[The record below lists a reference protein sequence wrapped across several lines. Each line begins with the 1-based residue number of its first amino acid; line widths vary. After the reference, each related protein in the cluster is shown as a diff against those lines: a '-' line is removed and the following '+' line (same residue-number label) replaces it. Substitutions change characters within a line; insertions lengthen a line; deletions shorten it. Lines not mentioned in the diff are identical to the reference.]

1 MNKKILLFV
10 AGALMLGGCDD
21 LFKPGLENFKDVEQM
36 YEDAQYAQGF
46 LMSTYSH
53 IPGYY
58 DNSEYATD
66 DAVVNQKSDAFLT
79 IATGG
84 WTASTWTS
92 LNQWTNSFSS
102 IQYLNLFLENVDQ
115 VKWADDVEKNALF
128 ARRTKGEAYG
138 LITCFVPMPDSE
150 KTANYWVY
158 LF

>member
-138 LITCFVPMPDSE
+138 LRGMFL
-150 KTANYWVY
+150 YY
-158 LF
+158 LY